1 MGLLTSFS
9 RLGPV
14 YVGAH
19 KGLIT
24 GILHDE
30 WGFNG
35 YIITDMVNP
44 ASYMTWKESVVACI
58 TYFDTDAISELW
70 VDYMTAETNTMW
82 VYAQSNAMNGIDS
95 TSHHVEINTWWRV
108 AYKAVYYR
116 VIALTMLMYIVFPI
130 AERMER

>member
-70 VDYMTAETNTMW
+70 VDYMAAETNTMW
-82 VYAQSNAMNGIDS
+82 VY
-95 TSHHVEINTWWRV
+95 TRPT
-108 AYKAVYYR
+108 
-116 VIALTMLMYIVFPI
+116 P
-130 AERMER
+130 